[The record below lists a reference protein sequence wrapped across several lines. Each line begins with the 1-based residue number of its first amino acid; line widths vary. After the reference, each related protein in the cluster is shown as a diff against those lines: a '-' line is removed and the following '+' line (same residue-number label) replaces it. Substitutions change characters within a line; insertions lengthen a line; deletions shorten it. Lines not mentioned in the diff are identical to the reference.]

1 LAAVGYSGAVID
13 PDKVDLYLKEKIVE
27 DGQPLKFSRQKLHE
41 YLESSDEVKI
51 IIDLK
56 MGEANAIAWG
66 CDLTYDYVKINTK
79 YN

>member
-1 LAAVGYSGAVID
+1 VI

-27 DGQPLKFSRQKLHE
+27 NGQPLNFSRQKVYE

-56 MGEANAIAWG
+56 MGEESATAWG

>member
-1 LAAVGYSGAVID
+1 LGYSGVEVI

-27 DGQPLKFSRQKLHE
+27 NGQPLEFSRKKLHE
-41 YLESSDEVKI
+41 YLESSDEIKI

-56 MGEANAIAWG
+56 MGEVNAVAWG
-66 CDLTYDYVKINTK
+66 CDLTYDYVKINTE

>member
-1 LAAVGYSGAVID
+1 V

-27 DGQPLKFSRQKLHE
+27 DGQPLKFSRQALHE
-41 YLESSDEVKI
+41 YLKLSNEIKI
-51 IIDLK
+51 LIDLK
-56 MGEANAIAWG
+56 MGKESATVWG